1 MLELSMHILDIVEN
15 STRAGAKLV
24 KIRIVEDKKNDKLI
38 IDFSDD
44 GEGMDEETL
53 KKALDPFFTSK
64 TVRNIGL
71 GLPMLLQAAKSCD
84 GHFSV
89 QSKKGKGTRVTAD
102 FKYNHIDRQPLGDI
116 TGTIISLIAG
126 NPEVDFV
133 YSHQNGNLRYALDT
147 REIRKE
153 LEDVPINNPEVLRFI
168 RTNIEEG
175 LKEIG
180 TNEGGTTG

>member
-1 MLELSMHILDIVEN
+1 MHILDIVEN

-24 KIRIVEDKKNDKLI
+24 KIRIVENKKRDKFFI
-38 IDFSDD
+38 YISDD
-44 GEGMDEETL
+44 GEGMDEDTL

-71 GLPMLLQAAKSCD
+71 GLPMLFHATKNTE

-89 QSKKGKGTRVTAD
+89 ESKRGKGTRVAAD
-102 FKYNHIDRQPLGDI
+102 FKHSHIDRQPLGDI

-126 NPEVDFV
+126 DPDVDFV
-133 YSHQNGNLRYALDT
+133 YSHQNGDLIYTLDT
-147 REIRKE
+147 REIKRE
-153 LEDVPINNPEVLRFI
+153 LEDIPINNTKVLRFI

-175 LKEIG
+175 LKEIEAS
-180 TNEGGTTG
+180 N

>member
-1 MLELSMHILDIVEN
+1 MHILDIVEN

-24 KIRIVEDKKNDKLI
+24 KIRIVENKKKDKLFI
-38 IDFSDD
+38 YISDD
-44 GEGMDEETL
+44 GEGMDEDML

-71 GLPMLLQAAKSCD
+71 GLPMLFQATKSTE

-89 QSKKGKGTRVTAD
+89 ESKEGKGTRVTAD
-102 FKYNHIDRQPLGDI
+102 FKYSHIDRQPLGDI

-126 NPEVDFV
+126 DPNVDFV
-133 YSHQNGNLRYALDT
+133 YSHQNGDLIYTLDT
-147 REIRKE
+147 REIRRE
-153 LEDVPINNPEVLRFI
+153 LEDIPINNTEVLRFI

-175 LKEIG
+175 LKKIEASD
-180 TNEGGTTG
+180 